1 MRIIVLGSAAGGGY
15 PQWNCA
21 CRNCAAVRRGDP
33 GFLPRTQSSLAVTA
47 NGRDFLLLNAS
58 PDLRAQIATTPA
70 LHARATRSTRDSP
83 IAAVLVTNADVDHI
97 GGLLTLR
104 ERQPFTLYATDMVG
118 HVIASNTIFGVLS
131 DVVARRA
138 LPLDAP
144 TAILGPAGPIG
155 LTVEAF
161 PVPGK
166 VALFLEQGTPDVGAR
181 SGNTIGLRIA
191 DENGRSFYYIP
202 GCAAV
207 DAPLAERIAGARL
220 VFFDGTLFTDDEMIA
235 QGLSEKTGRRMGHI
249 PIAGAGGSLEA
260 FACLGVER
268 CVYVHMNNSNP
279 ILDPASDERRA
290 VECAG
295 WEVGYDGLE
304 IDL

>member
-1 MRIIVLGSAAGGGY
+1 MRIIVLGSAAGGGF

-21 CRNCAAVRRGDP
+21 CRNCIACRRGDH

-58 PDLRAQIATTPA
+58 PDLRAQIAATPA
-70 LHARATRSTRDSP
+70 IQARADAGMRDSP

-118 HVIASNTIFGVLS
+118 RVIASNSIFGVLS
-131 DVVARRA
+131 DVVARRT
-138 LPLDAP
+138 LPLDTP
-144 TAILGPAGPIG
+144 TAISGPAGPIG

-260 FACLGVER
+260 FARLGVER
-268 CVYVHMNNSNP
+268 RVYVHMNNSNP
-279 ILDPASDERRA
+279 VLDPASDERRS
-290 VECAG
+290 VERAG
-295 WEVGYDGLE
+295 WEVGHDGLE